1 MSTAWPFLHW
11 QPTETGMSATSV
23 NNRMSHTVIT
33 ASAAGEDSFAATVV
47 PRDDSDLVVLPGR
60 RPKGSTLKNKRD
72 AKERERLATFEAARV
87 YKQTL
92 DQQQKLKLS
101 HEWKLKH

>member
-1 MSTAWPFLHW
+1 
-11 QPTETGMSATSV
+11 
-23 NNRMSHTVIT
+23 MSHTVIT
-33 ASAAGEDSFAATVV
+33 ANAAGEDSFAATV

-60 RPKGSTLKNKRD
+60 RPKGSTLKNIQD

-92 DQQQKLKLS
+92 LDQRQKLKLS